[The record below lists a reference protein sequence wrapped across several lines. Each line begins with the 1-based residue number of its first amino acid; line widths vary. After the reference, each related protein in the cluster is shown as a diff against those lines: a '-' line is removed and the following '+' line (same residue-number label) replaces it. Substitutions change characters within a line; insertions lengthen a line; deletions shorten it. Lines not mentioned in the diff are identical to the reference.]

1 MAIDFGRMARGV
13 ATGYLSA
20 KIANTEANDRLKED
34 IIRQSGENFYN
45 NTLPEFQKREKNR
58 ENTYNQVS
66 KIYGNDVAEYFDQSG
81 FITGQANDFSTINDM
96 LSENNNFNRDKLK
109 AYLEAVE
116 GGTYSSRKEKRFS
129 SIADQEKFVMGNLTK
144 NGFGTNTLM
153 SQLGRDTTEE
163 QPMAPAETQ
172 AVAPVP
178 PEMAE
183 DTTTTKL
190 PSFEEIFGTTS
201 EDRVFKNLDRE
212 DQMPIRN
219 RALSEF
225 NALFRDELTGDVRVA
240 PAVKDAY
247 ERLPEPQKRSIT
259 LSQFAFDNYFKNLD
273 REDQMPIRNRALS
286 EFNALFRDELTGD
299 VRVAPAVKDAYERL
313 PEPQK
318 RSITLSQF
326 AFDNYFKN
334 TFLPDNNYT
343 FEKSLPA
350 DIVEAK
356 QLINQ
361 FRSEGDDEK
370 VKIVKQRLI
379 DAGYDISDYNL

>member
-1 MAIDFGRMARGV
+1 
-13 ATGYLSA
+13 
-20 KIANTEANDRLKED
+20 
-34 IIRQSGENFYN
+34 
-45 NTLPEFQKREKNR
+45 
-58 ENTYNQVS
+58 
-66 KIYGNDVAEYFDQSG
+66 
-81 FITGQANDFSTINDM
+81 
-96 LSENNNFNRDKLK
+96 
-109 AYLEAVE
+109 
-116 GGTYSSRKEKRFS
+116 
-129 SIADQEKFVMGNLTK
+129 
-144 NGFGTNTLM
+144 M

-163 QPMAPAETQ
+163 QPMVPAETQ

-259 LSQFAFDNYFKNLD
+259 LSQFAFDNYFKN
-273 REDQMPIRNRALS
+273 
-286 EFNALFRDELTGD
+286 
-299 VRVAPAVKDAYERL
+299 
-313 PEPQK
+313 
-318 RSITLSQF
+318 
-326 AFDNYFKN
+326 

-361 FRSEGDDEK
+361 FRSEGDDDK

>member
-1 MAIDFGRMARGV
+1 MAIDFGRMARGI
-13 ATGYLSA
+13 ATGYLGA

-66 KIYGNDVAEYFDQSG
+66 KIYGNDVAEYFDQGG
-81 FITGQANDFSTINDM
+81 FITGQANDFTIINDM
-96 LSENNNFNRDKLK
+96 LSENDNFNRDKLK
-109 AYLEAVE
+109 AYLEGVE
-116 GGTYSSRKEKRFS
+116 GGTYASRKEKRFQ

-144 NGFGTNTLM
+144 NGFGVNTLM

-163 QPMAPAETQ
+163 QAMAPTETQ

-178 PEMAE
+178 PEE

-201 EDRVFKNLDRE
+201 EDRVYKNLDRE
-212 DQMPIRN
+212 DQMSIRN

-225 NALFRDELTGDVRVA
+225 NALFKDELTGDISVT
-240 PAVKDAY
+240 PSVKDQY
-247 ERLPEPQKRSIT
+247 DRLEDSQKRSIT
-259 LSQFAFDNYFKNLD
+259 LTEFAFNDYFKN
-273 REDQMPIRNRALS
+273 R
-286 EFNALFRDELTGD
+286 F
-299 VRVAPAVKDAYERL
+299 L
-313 PEPQK
+313 PENN
-318 RSITLSQF
+318 I
-326 AFDNYFKN
+326 AFQS
-334 TFLPDNNYT
+334 T
-343 FEKSLPA
+343 LPA

-379 DAGYDISDYNL
+379 DAGYDIRDYNL

>member
-34 IIRQSGENFYN
+34 IIRQSGQNFYN

-96 LSENNNFNRDKLK
+96 LSENDNFNRDKLK

-116 GGTYSSRKEKRFS
+116 GGTYASRKEKRFG

-163 QPMAPAETQ
+163 QPTETMAPTGTQ

-178 PEMAE
+178 PEE
-183 DTTTTKL
+183 DTTTAKL
-190 PSFEEIFGTTS
+190 PSFAEIFGTTN
-201 EDRVFKNLDRE
+201 EDRVFKNLSRE

-247 ERLPEPQKRSIT
+247 
-259 LSQFAFDNYFKNLD
+259 DN
-273 REDQMPIRNRALS
+273 
-286 EFNALFRDELTGD
+286 
-299 VRVAPAVKDAYERL
+299 L

-350 DIVEAK
+350 DIVDAK

-361 FRSEGDDEK
+361 YRAIGDEDTVK
-370 VKIVKQRLI
+370 VIKQRLI
-379 DAGYDISDYNL
+379 DAGYDIRDYNL

>member
-129 SIADQEKFVMGNLTK
+129 SVADQEKFVMGNLTK

-153 SQLGRDTTEE
+153 SQLGRDTTEK

-178 PEMAE
+178 PEIAE
-183 DTTTTKL
+183 DTTTTRL
-190 PSFEEIFGTTS
+190 PSFAEIFGTTS

-225 NALFRDELTGDVRVA
+225 NALF
-240 PAVKDAY
+240 K
-247 ERLPEPQKRSIT
+247 
-259 LSQFAFDNYFKNLD
+259 
-273 REDQMPIRNRALS
+273 
-286 EFNALFRDELTGD
+286 DELTGD

>member
-96 LSENNNFNRDKLK
+96 LSENDNFNRDKLK

-116 GGTYSSRKEKRFS
+116 GGTYASRKEKRFG

-163 QPMAPAETQ
+163 QPTETMAPTGTQ

-178 PEMAE
+178 PEE

-201 EDRVFKNLDRE
+201 EDRIYKNLDRE
-212 DQMPIRN
+212 DQMSIRN

-225 NALFRDELTGDVRVA
+225 NALFKDELTGDISVT
-240 PAVKDAY
+240 PSVKDQY
-247 ERLPEPQKRSIT
+247 DRLEDSQKRSIT
-259 LSQFAFDNYFKNLD
+259 LTEFAFNDYFKN
-273 REDQMPIRNRALS
+273 R
-286 EFNALFRDELTGD
+286 F
-299 VRVAPAVKDAYERL
+299 L
-313 PEPQK
+313 PE
-318 RSITLSQF
+318 
-326 AFDNYFKN
+326 
-334 TFLPDNNYT
+334 NNYT
-343 FEKSLPA
+343 FEKTLPA

-379 DAGYDISDYNL
+379 DAGYDIRDYNL

>member
-129 SIADQEKFVMGNLTK
+129 SISDQEKFVMGNLTK

-163 QPMAPAETQ
+163 QPMVPAETQ

-259 LSQFAFDNYFKNLD
+259 LSQFAFDNYFKN
-273 REDQMPIRNRALS
+273 
-286 EFNALFRDELTGD
+286 
-299 VRVAPAVKDAYERL
+299 
-313 PEPQK
+313 
-318 RSITLSQF
+318 
-326 AFDNYFKN
+326 

-361 FRSEGDDEK
+361 FRSEGDDDK